1 MKIAKFLLLFMLIM
15 ALMNWMRDGQ
25 QIGPLPKCLPL
36 LHGKQPSA
44 LYDVGGIICII
55 IAIAGIARLM
65 RRDNDNDT

>member
-1 MKIAKFLLLFMLIM
+1 MKIAKFLLLLIVIM
-15 ALMNWMRDGQ
+15 ALMNWMREGQ

-36 LHGKQPSA
+36 LHGKQPSVP
-44 LYDVGGIICII
+44 YGVGGIICVL